1 MPQGFTR
8 RAIGALLTAT
18 ALLLIWRISNYDV
31 TSLAP
36 ASPNSQIAKSGGNP
50 RRIAKVSMLY
60 GNPNPL
66 YERALQ
72 SHERHAQRW
81 GYPMYVL
88 EQDISEGFWN
98 KPSYVL
104 SLVIQELAKPPGKR
118 CEWLMSVPYII
129 FLCSS

>member
-36 ASPNSQIAKSGGNP
+36 SSSNNQIAKSGGNP

-88 EQDISEGFWN
+88 EEDISEGFWN

-118 CEWLMSVPYII
+118 CEWLM
-129 FLCSS
+129 